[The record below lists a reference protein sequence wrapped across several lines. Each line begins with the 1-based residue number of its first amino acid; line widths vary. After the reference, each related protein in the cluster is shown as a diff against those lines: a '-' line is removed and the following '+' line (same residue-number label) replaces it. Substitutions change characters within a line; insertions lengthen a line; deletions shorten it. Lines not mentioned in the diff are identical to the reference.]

1 MSTKQIKD
9 RKIIMN
15 LVKAIKS
22 RECVDDPNNQFY
34 GEIDYH
40 LDSTSD
46 FYHESYHDEARK
58 EDSKYRLD
66 QVRKKSIGS
75 NNYKQKYQSI
85 QSIGIDEEVV
95 SVKNFDPHSHFEAD
109 TLDGNSRI
117 IISEDVEAADTD
129 GNTKVDVPHFII
141 TNKKLGDIVRRKK
154 KFFQNKMNDHLP
166 HSGSEPEEIKE
177 YIREEIAAAS
187 NPEAKP
193 FKTALIDEVHE
204 MVCNSKTRSTV
215 SGWVT
220 EIYNERKQQ
229 NAGIVCW
236 KPQAKRWRLVRK
248 LLEQS
253 RIPDIKNNWC
263 ETTGLEHSVYTIHS
277 KSTIGGNI
285 EKDLGTIIVN
295 KEYHNETKPAIN
307 IFFTTARSKE
317 SLYDAQLKA
326 FKKLEAVEKKYNFYD
341 YTFTIGQ
348 VKGQTSGTLLTKAD
362 VENNIKKLEEENS
375 KVVELRAVNIK

>member
-22 RECVDDPNNQFY
+22 RDCVDDPSNQFY
-34 GEIDYH
+34 GAIDYH

-46 FYHESYHDEARK
+46 FYHEAYHDKDRK

-109 TLDGNSRI
+109 TLDGNSRV

-141 TNKKLGDIVRRKK
+141 TDKKLGDTVRRKK

-193 FKTALIDEVHE
+193 FKTALIDEVHD
-204 MVCNSKTRSTV
+204 MTRNSTARRTV
-215 SGWVT
+215 KSWVT
-220 EIYNERKQQ
+220 QIYNERKQQ
-229 NAGIVCW
+229 DAGIVCW

-253 RIPDIKNNWC
+253 GVPNIKDNWSDD
-263 ETTGLEHSVYTIHS
+263 TGLEHKVYIVHS
-277 KSTIGGNI
+277 KATSGGNI

-295 KEYHNETKPAIN
+295 KEYNNETKPAIYV
-307 IFFTTARSKE
+307 FFTTARSKE

-341 YTFTIGQ
+341 HVFTIGQ
-348 VKGQTSGTLLTKAD
+348 VKGDDSGTLLTKAD
-362 VENNIKKLEEENS
+362 VENNIKKLKEENS
-375 KVVELRAVNIK
+375 KVIDLKAVNAK

>member
-22 RECVDDPNNQFY
+22 RDCVDDPNNQFY
-34 GEIDYH
+34 GMIDYH

-46 FYHESYHDEARK
+46 FYHEAYHDKERK
-58 EDSKYRLD
+58 EDSKYCLD

-109 TLDGNSRI
+109 TLDGNSRV

-141 TNKKLGDIVRRKK
+141 TDKKLGDIVRRKK

-177 YIREEIAAAS
+177 YIRDEIAAAS

-193 FKTALIDEVHE
+193 FKTALIDEVYD
-204 MVCNSKTRSTV
+204 MTRNSTTRSTV
-215 SGWVT
+215 KSWVT
-220 EIYNERKQQ
+220 QIYNERKQQ
-229 NAGIVCW
+229 DAGIICW

-253 RIPDIKNNWC
+253 GIPDIKDNWN
-263 ETTGLEHSVYTIHS
+263 EDTGLEHKVYIVHS
-277 KSTIGGNI
+277 KATSGGNI

-295 KEYHNETKPAIN
+295 KEYNNETKPAIYV
-307 IFFTTARSKE
+307 FFTTARSKE

-341 YTFTIGQ
+341 HVYAIGQ
-348 VKGQTSGTLLTKAD
+348 VKGDDSGTLLTKAD
-362 VENNIKKLEEENS
+362 VENNIKKLKEENS
-375 KVVELRAVNIK
+375 KVIDLKAVNAK

>member
-15 LVKAIKS
+15 LVKAIKN
-22 RECVDDPNNQFY
+22 RDCVDDPNNQFY
-34 GEIDYH
+34 GMIDYR

-46 FYHESYHDEARK
+46 FYHEAYHDKERK

-95 SVKNFDPHSHFEAD
+95 SVKNFDPHSHSEAD
-109 TLDGNSRI
+109 TLDGNSRV

-129 GNTKVDVPHFII
+129 GNTKIDVPHFII

-177 YIREEIAAAS
+177 YIRDEIAAAS

-193 FKTALIDEVHE
+193 FKTALIDEVYDMTH
-204 MVCNSKTRSTV
+204 NSTTRSTV
-215 SGWVT
+215 KSWVT
-220 EIYNERKQQ
+220 QIYNERKQQ
-229 NAGIVCW
+229 DAGIVCW

-253 RIPDIKNNWC
+253 GVPDIKDNWN
-263 ETTGLEHSVYTIHS
+263 EDTGLEHKVYIVHS
-277 KSTIGGNI
+277 KATSGGNI
-285 EKDLGTIIVN
+285 EKDLGTVIVN
-295 KEYHNETKPAIN
+295 KEYNSETKPAIYV
-307 IFFTTARSKE
+307 FFTTARSKE

-341 YTFTIGQ
+341 HVYAIGQ
-348 VKGQTSGTLLTKAD
+348 VKGDDSGTLLTKAD
-362 VENNIKKLEEENS
+362 VENNIKKLKEENS
-375 KVVELRAVNIK
+375 KVIDLKAVNAK

>member
-15 LVKAIKS
+15 LVKAIKN
-22 RECVDDPNNQFY
+22 RDCVDDPNNQFY
-34 GEIDYH
+34 GMIDYR

-46 FYHESYHDEARK
+46 FYHESYHDEVRK

-75 NNYKQKYQSI
+75 NNYTQKYQSI

-109 TLDGNSRI
+109 TLDGNSRV

-141 TNKKLGDIVRRKK
+141 TDKKLGDIVRRKK

-177 YIREEIAAAS
+177 YIRDEIAAAS

-193 FKTALIDEVHE
+193 FKTALIDEVYD
-204 MVCNSKTRSTV
+204 MTRNSTTRSTV
-215 SGWVT
+215 KSWVT
-220 EIYNERKQQ
+220 QIYNERKQQ
-229 NAGIVCW
+229 DAGIICW

-253 RIPDIKNNWC
+253 GIPDIKDNWN
-263 ETTGLEHSVYTIHS
+263 EDTGLEHKVYIVHS
-277 KSTIGGNI
+277 KATSGGNI

-295 KEYHNETKPAIN
+295 KEYNSETKPAIYV
-307 IFFTTARSKE
+307 FFTTARSKE

-341 YTFTIGQ
+341 YVYAIGQ
-348 VKGQTSGTLLTKAD
+348 VKGDDSGTLLTKAD

-375 KVVELRAVNIK
+375 KVVQLRAVNTK